1 MSLEESM
8 YAAINELVPDAIFS
22 ICTGD
27 IVDHTVWNTSK
38 EFNTISSKFDPPVLV
53 PAVFYAP

>member
-1 MSLEESM
+1 M
-8 YAAINELVPDAIFS
+8 YAAINEFAPDAAFS

-38 EFNTISSKFDPPVLV
+38 EFNTISSE
-53 PAVFYAP
+53 